1 MRLRGAFG
9 VAALLT
15 SLATSGVA
23 QTLTLAVGAPVTSI
37 DPHYHNLTPNNAL
50 AAHIFDRLVDRD
62 ADSRPI
68 PGLAESWKLVDDRT
82 WEFRLRDVKF
92 HDGSPFTAEDVAY
105 TLQRVPR
112 VKNSPSSFAAYTSAV
127 TGVEIVD
134 PHTIRLRT
142 ANVYPLL
149 PVDLTQVA
157 IISHRLGPDPATEDF
172 NSGKDAIGTGPFR
185 FVSYQPGDRIE
196 LARNDGWWGGKPA
209 WQHVSYRIVTNDAAR
224 AAALLSGDVQFI
236 DAVPTSDVGVLRR
249 NAAVALAE
257 KVSER
262 LVFLSLDQS
271 RDGPTPFVTGPN
283 GETLDRNPLKDRR
296 VREALSL
303 AINRAAIVERVMQ
316 GAAIPSGQF
325 LAPGSYSYVP
335 DLAPPPFDAAR
346 AKRLLAEAGYPNGL
360 RITLHGPDD
369 RYVNDA
375 KIIQAIG
382 QLWSRIGVQT
392 TVDAL
397 PWTSFIGH
405 ANRQEYSAFL
415 LGWGSATGEASNPL
429 RALVATY
436 DAAKGFG
443 AANRGRYSNPALD
456 ALLGQAMQTPDD
468 AAREQKLE
476 QATRMAMDDVALIP
490 LHMQKSIWAM
500 RAGLHYTARADEET
514 RAWDL
519 RPAP

>member
-1 MRLRGAFG
+1 
-9 VAALLT
+9 
-15 SLATSGVA
+15 
-23 QTLTLAVGAPVTSI
+23 VT
-37 DPHYHNLTPNNAL
+37 
-50 AAHIFDRLVDRD
+50 
-62 ADSRPI
+62 
-68 PGLAESWKLVDDRT
+68 E
-82 WEFRLRDVKF
+82 
-92 HDGSPFTAEDVAY
+92 
-105 TLQRVPR
+105 
-112 VKNSPSSFAAYTSAV
+112 
-127 TGVEIVD
+127 VEVVD

-157 IISHRLGPDPATEDF
+157 IISHRIGPDPATEDF

-185 FVSYQPGDRIE
+185 FVSYRPGDRIE
-196 LARNDGWWGGKPA
+196 LARNDGWWGGTPA
-209 WQHVSYRIVTNDAAR
+209 WEHVSYRIITN
-224 AAALLSGDVQFI
+224 
-236 DAVPTSDVGVLRR
+236 
-249 NAAVALAE
+249 
-257 KVSER
+257 
-262 LVFLSLDQS
+262 DQS

-303 AINRAAIVERVMQ
+303 AINRGAIVERVME
-316 GAAIPSGQF
+316 GAAVPSGQF

-335 DLAPPPFDAAR
+335 DLAAPPFDAERAR
-346 AKRLLAEAGYPNGL
+346 RLLAEAGYPNGL
-360 RITLHGPDD
+360 RITLHGPND

-375 KIIQAIG
+375 KIIQAVG
-382 QLWSRIGVQT
+382 QMWSRVGVRT

-429 RALVATY
+429 RALVATW
-436 DAAKGFG
+436 DAAKGYG
-443 AANRGRYSNPALD
+443 AANRGRYVNPALD
-456 ALLGQAMQTPDD
+456 ALLGQAMRTADD

-500 RAGLHYTARADEET
+500 RAGLRYTARADEET